1 MILTEPLKT
10 ELKSLLR
17 EINFEIEHCYDH
29 FEFHQLK
36 AKKEAVELLLN
47 IKK

>member
-1 MILTEPLKT
+1 MILTETLKT
-10 ELKSLLR
+10 ELRSLLD
-17 EINFEIEHCYDH
+17 EIYIEIEHCYDH

-47 IKK
+47 IKR